1 VQRAESGVERSLP
14 LSSRLREAASAL
26 TDLDP
31 VRAEAW
37 LRDASDVEPS
47 VAYLRARIA
56 LAKGDCELAAKLMS
70 TQSNVPP
77 QELETLRVAE
87 GCSRAMAG
95 AEVVQEESKG
105 VWIRLQNSRDRVLVP
120 LLADVADRAAKS
132 IERRLRTRFPRPI
145 RIELVSDLPSL
156 SYLTGLP
163 LEAAETTGT
172 IAIARWGKVTV
183 LSPRATRDGFPWQD
197 TLAHELAHLGVSR
210 KSGDEAPLWLQE
222 GIAKRLESRWRAP
235 LPQDDAR
242 AARRQVKM
250 ALRDG
255 RTVGIDRLGPSI
267 AMLPS
272 PELAATAYAEVEDF
286 LAYFVEQSGERA
298 LELLLVELRSL
309 GSSNTDQALR
319 GVSGYSLAEWMRKWQ
334 HVVASDTV
342 SDAESSPEAHVDYR
356 NLRLGM
362 LLGER
367 RHWAASI
374 AQLERASASGPRD
387 PEANHRVA
395 LAHLILGH
403 PHVAEATLAL
413 ADERRFSD
421 GTWLSIQGRV
431 EELLGHRNAAES
443 AFERSLSFAPTLERV
458 ACRGAASSDREDS
471 AGSSILPTIEPWRS
485 LCLDARGTS
494 VP

>member
-1 VQRAESGVERSLP
+1 
-14 LSSRLREAASAL
+14 
-26 TDLDP
+26 
-31 VRAEAW
+31 
-37 LRDASDVEPS
+37 
-47 VAYLRARIA
+47 
-56 LAKGDCELAAKLMS
+56 M
-70 TQSNVPP
+70 
-77 QELETLRVAE
+77 
-87 GCSRAMAG
+87 
-95 AEVVQEESKG
+95 
-105 VWIRLQNSRDRVLVP
+105 P
-120 LLADVADRAAKS
+120 LLADVADRAAKA
-132 IERRLRTRFPRPI
+132 IELRLHTKFPRPI
-145 RIELVSDLPSL
+145 RIELVSDLLSL
-156 SYLTGLP
+156 SYMTGLP

-235 LPQDDAR
+235 LPQDDPR
-242 AARRQVKM
+242 SARRQVKT
-250 ALRDG
+250 ALREG

-298 LELLLVELRSL
+298 LELLLIELRSL
-309 GSSNTDQALR
+309 GSSNTDRALR

-334 HVVASDTV
+334 HGVREDTV
-342 SDAESSPEAHVDYR
+342 EDADATADARIDYR

-367 RHWAASI
+367 RHWAAAI
-374 AQLERASASGPRD
+374 KRLEGASATVARD

-395 LAHLILGH
+395 LAQLMLGRLQ
-403 PHVAEATLAL
+403 AARATLAL
-413 ADERRFSD
+413 ADERRHLD
-421 GTWLSIQGRV
+421 GTWLAMQGRV
-431 EELLGHRNAAES
+431 EELLGHRDAAES

-458 ACRGAASSDREDS
+458 ACRGEATSDREES
-471 AGSSILPTIEPWRS
+471 AGASILPMIEPFRG

-494 VP
+494 IP